1 MNRIHVVSRLRAQ
14 RQLIAADAPR
24 RACRRPEGIKAASDR
39 FAIRFVITS
48 GAGAPTGLSSV
59 VPNAAARR
67 IVVATTVAATAALAP
82 SRYSTSGPPG
92 RQYLLGTARSCSCTA
107 YDIPLVVTTALNARQ
122 SQTSANSAASWAV
135 KSASGSRSFFRLSEP
150 YRSSSA
156 FRSVARDRRPLELSL
171 VEKRSSCG
179 IVRAPC
185 TWRDEGV
192 KTRHDSTARNVQ
204 EAWFI
209 TNRRRRD
216 SASPSGSA
224 CSLLTIGRLTIN
236 RTVTAARAVS
246 GASVPRRRA

>member
-1 MNRIHVVSRLRAQ
+1 MYRGCAHK

-24 RACRRPEGIKAASDR
+24 RACRLPEGIKAASDR
-39 FAIRFVITS
+39 FAICFVITS

-135 KSASGSRSFFRLSEP
+135 KSASGSRPFFRLSEP
-150 YRSSSA
+150 CRSSA

-204 EAWFI
+204 EA
-209 TNRRRRD
+209 
-216 SASPSGSA
+216 
-224 CSLLTIGRLTIN
+224 
-236 RTVTAARAVS
+236 
-246 GASVPRRRA
+246 